1 MNRSLVGVGLAAGA
15 VIVVIACAG
24 KSTTVGGTGDSGT
37 SGGSSGTSG
46 GSSSGGLVADCP
58 TSPPSQGAACSKKGL
73 ECEYGT
79 DVNLRCNTLATCDAS
94 WIVTQPQSGCPT
106 PPPGP
111 SCPASYASVPK
122 GSTCAAATTCSYPE
136 GNCACEIYC
145 GPQGPVGRV
154 CDAGT
159 PLTWQCT
166 GASAGCPAIRP
177 HAGTACTQDQ
187 QVCQYGD
194 CSDPSMR
201 CQNGAWHDQQ
211 QGCPVSSR
219 EKKRDIRYLG
229 DEDLAA
235 LRDRTLSTRLA
246 QYQYTSG
253 DPSNHLGFIIED
265 DPDSPAVSRDRGHVD
280 LYSYTSMAVAT
291 LQLQSREIRELR
303 REVKELRRDLDEAR
317 KTPRK

>member
-15 VIVVIACAG
+15 VIAVIACAG
-24 KSTTVGGTGDSGT
+24 KSSTVGGAGDSGT

-58 TSPPSQGAACSKKGL
+58 TSPPSQG
-73 ECEYGT
+73 
-79 DVNLRCNTLATCDAS
+79 
-94 WIVTQPQSGCPT
+94 
-106 PPPGP
+106 
-111 SCPASYASVPK
+111 
-122 GSTCAAATTCSYPE
+122 
-136 GNCACEIYC
+136 
-145 GPQGPVGRV
+145 
-154 CDAGT
+154 
-159 PLTWQCT
+159 
-166 GASAGCPAIRP
+166 
-177 HAGTACTQDQ
+177 TACTQDQ

-201 CQNGAWHDQQ
+201 CENGAWHDQQ

-229 DEDLAA
+229 EEDLAA

-265 DPDSPAVSRDRGHVD
+265 DPESPAISRDHGHVD

-291 LQLQSREIRELR
+291 LQMQSREISELR
-303 REVKELRRDLDEAR
+303 REVKELRRDLDDAR
-317 KTPRK
+317 KTRRK